1 MYIKKTLFSLLAIG
15 LFSFSIIAQNTIN
28 WYNGE
33 GTGMYTEAA
42 YKLVKKKKS
51 TTVTVAVIDS
61 GIDVEHE
68 DLQGKIWVNPKEI
81 AGNGKD
87 DDGNGYIDDIH
98 GWNFLGNEKGENIDA
113 TRLEK
118 TRIFAELRDK
128 YEGVDATLIEQDEEY
143 ALYLRVAEEVG
154 EQYRNMQAEYEQ
166 YKAIIDLNPEYKKYY
181 DDNLKYN
188 LNPDYDDRSLIGDN
202 PNDINDRKYGNN
214 NYEGPDALH
223 GTHVAGI
230 IGAVRENGKGGD
242 GVASD
247 VNHVN

>member
-1 MYIKKTLFSLLAIG
+1 MKYKFISTALLTLG
-15 LFSFSIIAQNTIN
+15 LFSTVVFGQNTKN

-51 TTVTVAVIDS
+51 STVVVAVIDS

-98 GWNFLGNEKGENIDA
+98 GWNFLGNAKGVNVDA

-128 YEGVDATLIEQDEEY
+128 YEGVDPTMIEQDEEY
-143 ALYLRVAEEVG
+143 KLYLKVAEEVG
-154 EQYRNMQAEYEQ
+154 EQARNMQAEYEQ
-166 YKAIIDLNPEYKKYY
+166 YKDVIDANPEYKQYY

-188 LNPDYDDRSLIGDN
+188 LNPDFDDRSVIGDN
-202 PNDINDRKYGNN
+202 PKDINDKNYGNN

-230 IGAVRENGKGGD
+230 IGAVRGNDKG
-242 GVASD
+242 
-247 VNHVN
+247 